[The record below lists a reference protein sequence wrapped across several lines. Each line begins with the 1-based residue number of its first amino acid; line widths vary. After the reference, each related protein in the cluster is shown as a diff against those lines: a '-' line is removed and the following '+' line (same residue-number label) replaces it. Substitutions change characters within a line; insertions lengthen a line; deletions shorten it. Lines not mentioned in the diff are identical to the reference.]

1 MSPRIAS
8 SCKNLNTHHY
18 PRSRRLVSLPCFPLP
33 FFCSSPSPPASV
45 RFIGSSVHRSRLR
58 ILLSN
63 YTVTCNRS
71 CQLAALFFLPECNPF
86 FSPRTPAAFR
96 FDFSPPI
103 FHSFLLLRAISGKGW
118 FFRIHCFQGSLFGE
132 NLDNDTGGRSGCNVE

>member
-1 MSPRIAS
+1 MPITT
-8 SCKNLNTHHY
+8 LDGT
-18 PRSRRLVSLPCFPLP
+18 RRLLLSPASLCLSVSLLPLLP
-33 FFCSSPSPPASV
+33 LSG

-86 FSPRTPAAFR
+86 FREGPRGGFR
-96 FDFSPPI
+96 FDASFLSPPLA
-103 FHSFLLLRAISGKGW
+103 FSLSFLRVIPERQRGGFVILLVRQRFWTGRFNRG
-118 FFRIHCFQGSLFGE
+118 IHQR
-132 NLDNDTGGRSGCNVE
+132 TNVA

>member
-1 MSPRIAS
+1 MPITT
-8 SCKNLNTHHY
+8 LDGT
-18 PRSRRLVSLPCFPLP
+18 RRLLLSPVSLCLSVSLLPLLP
-33 FFCSSPSPPASV
+33 LSG

-86 FSPRTPAAFR
+86 FREGPRGGFR
-96 FDFSPPI
+96 FDFS
-103 FHSFLLLRAISGKGW
+103 FLSSSLSLLRVIPERQRGGFVILLVRQR
-118 FFRIHCFQGSLFGE
+118 FF
-132 NLDNDTGGRSGCNVE
+132 

>member
-1 MSPRIAS
+1 MPITT
-8 SCKNLNTHHY
+8 LDGT
-18 PRSRRLVSLPCFPLP
+18 RRLLLSPASLCLSVSLLPLLP
-33 FFCSSPSPPASV
+33 LSG

-86 FSPRTPAAFR
+86 FREGPRGGFR
-96 FDFSPPI
+96 FDS
-103 FHSFLLLRAISGKGW
+103 SFLSPSLAFSLSFLRVIPERQRGGFVILLVRQR
-118 FFRIHCFQGSLFGE
+118 FFL
-132 NLDNDTGGRSGCNVE
+132 GGNSTEEFTKERTWLNKNQSKA